1 MKALFALIVRVSFRH
16 IADVGKAEKH
26 SSAKNAKKI
35 FFVFLEISEKAIALL
50 ALVDINSKILFL

>member
-1 MKALFALIVRVSFRH
+1 V
-16 IADVGKAEKH
+16 
-26 SSAKNAKKI
+26 KNAKDAKKTKKI